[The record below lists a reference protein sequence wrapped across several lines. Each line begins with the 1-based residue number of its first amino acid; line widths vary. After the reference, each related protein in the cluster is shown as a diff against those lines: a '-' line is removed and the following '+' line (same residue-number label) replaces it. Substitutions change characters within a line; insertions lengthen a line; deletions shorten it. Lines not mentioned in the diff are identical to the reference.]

1 MSGIGDPKEHATK
14 LHNALKGGDLNERQA
29 IVILASLDPHTLDK
43 VKNAYGEL
51 YGNALG
57 LDIGKHLSKGNF
69 ADALLAVLKEPAEY
83 DAELLHKAM
92 KGLGTVDHVLIEIL
106 VTRTPDQIKKIKDA
120 FIKKFGESLEKW
132 IMEETSGH
140 YEKYLLALASA
151 ERASSAGAVNKEE
164 VAKDSERL
172 YKAGEGR
179 LGTNESVFIEIF
191 ANKSWKHLR
200 QVSEHYGK
208 NHKHSLD
215 TAIKDEFSGDLERAL
230 LWTLESVENRHAF
243 FARLL
248 QKSMAGLGTHDDDL
262 IRIMVTRRHNDLWE
276 IAEEYHTLFKK
287 TLKEDIEGDTS
298 GDYKKLLVEMIKQA

>member
-1 MSGIGDPKEHATK
+1 MSEIKDPKEHATK
-14 LHNALKGGDLNERQA
+14 LHNALKGNDLNERQA

-43 VKNAYGEL
+43 VKDAYGEL
-51 YGNALG
+51 YGNALA

-69 ADALLAVLKEPAEY
+69 ADALLAVLREPAEY

-92 KGLGTVDHVLIEIL
+92 KGLGTVDHVLIEVL
-106 VTRTPDQIKKIKDA
+106 VTRTPDQIKKLKDA
-120 FIKKFGESLEKW
+120 FIKKYGESLEEW
-132 IMEETSGH
+132 LMEETSGD

-164 VAKDSERL
+164 VAKDSEKL

-191 ANKSWKHLR
+191 ANRSWKHLR

-208 NHKHSLD
+208 NHKHSLE
-215 TAIKDEFSGDLERAL
+215 TAIKNEFSGDLEKAL
-230 LWTLESVENRHAF
+230 IWTLESVENRHAF
-243 FARLL
+243 FARAL

-262 IRIMVTRRHNDLWE
+262 IRIMVSRRHNDLWE
-276 IAEEYHTLFKK
+276 IAEEYQNLFKK

-298 GDYKKLLVEMIKQA
+298 GDYKKLLVEMVKQA